1 MGNPGSTDESV
12 LQLLPVHSAQ
22 ALQTQ
27 RTSPSCGLTYDEI
40 RLRRE
45 YIALQ
50 NDKLSLQIRK
60 EGNRAAKKT
69 KEGEEIAGVAGGVL
83 IVVFAIIY

>member
-27 RTSPSCGLTYDEI
+27 GTSPSCGLTYDEI

-45 YIALQ
+45 YIGLQ
-50 NDKLSLQIRK
+50 NDELSLQIRK
-60 EGNRAAKKT
+60 KENQAARKK
-69 KEGEEIAGVAGGVL
+69 KEGEENAGAAVVLL
-83 IVVFAIIY
+83 IVVL